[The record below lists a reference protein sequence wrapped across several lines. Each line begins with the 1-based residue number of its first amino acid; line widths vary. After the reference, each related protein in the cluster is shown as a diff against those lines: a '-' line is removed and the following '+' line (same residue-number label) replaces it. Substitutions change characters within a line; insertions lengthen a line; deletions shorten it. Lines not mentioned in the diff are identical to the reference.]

1 MQRLHSGTV
10 NSMNIFISYF
20 YNIRFFPTNLIP
32 VSTAM
37 YDPKWYHN
45 FKSKNFIYRDKR
57 GIINGVRVEILSPYK
72 INNYECNNCISH
84 KDTTTCSFI
93 KQYHDYIFSL
103 NFKEVYDIL
112 LNISHKYDNSNICL
126 IVYEKPDNP
135 CSERSTLV
143 DWFSSNG
150 IEIKEFSLN

>member
-1 MQRLHSGTV
+1 MLIYIT
-10 NSMNIFISYF
+10 YF
-20 YNIRFFPTNLIP
+20 FYIRFVPNNLVP
-32 VSTAM
+32 VSIAVFI
-37 YDPKWYHN
+37 PKWYHN
-45 FKSKNFIYRDKR
+45 FKSENFIYRDKR
-57 GIINGVRVEILSPYK
+57 GIINGVRAEILSPYK
-72 INNYECNNCISH
+72 IKNCECNNCMSH
-84 KDTTTCSFI
+84 KDPTVCSFI

-112 LNISHKYDNSNICL
+112 LNISNKYDNSNICL